1 MWFVRVFVARETQG
15 WAINKC
21 DYVPVIAEFFA
32 RETQDFA
39 SLQADAILM
48 PIPKPSAS
56 KSIYA
61 ISCVSRGKN
70 AFILTTSFHAFHCHG
85 LLVRRKIL
93 RLYWEEMHLLSA
105 ISSHVHVGWN
115 GRETQDFASLLGYR
129 H

>member
-1 MWFVRVFVARETQG
+1 M
-15 WAINKC
+15 
-21 DYVPVIAEFFA
+21 PVIAEFFA
-32 RETQDFA
+32 RETQHFA
-39 SLQADAILM
+39 SLQASAIVM
-48 PIPKPSAS
+48 PIPEPFAC

-61 ISCVSRGKN
+61 KSCVSQAIY

-105 ISSHVHVGWN
+105 ISSHVHVGWT
-115 GRETQDFASLLGYR
+115 GRETQNFASLLGMR